1 MTVNWAQVFFNSAIT
16 GSLYLI
22 GAVGL
27 TLIYGLSRFPNFAH
41 AEFITL
47 GAYIGYLVA
56 EQAGLGLPLAL
67 VVAFL
72 VTGIVGLVCYRGI
85 FQPLAKGTDVLYR
98 MVNIVYLKTYKMVG
112 FLRRRGIFQ
121 RLPQRLPQCLIIK
134 GGATIIHL
142 MVTSI
147 ALGFILRYS
156 IGATWTWKPLY
167 FTATGSAFDIGP
179 LRVTGLWLML
189 IFAAL
194 ALSLAMHCLLM
205 YTKIGKAIRATS
217 SNPELAS
224 ASGINVDRVIWI
236 TWFIGAGLAAIAGI
250 FLGADTAVVP
260 LTGWNIILPIFAVA
274 ILGGIGNFYG
284 AIAAAF
290 IIGLAENLGVVGL
303 VALGLSTSYRLGIA
317 FLILIVTLIVKPEGL
332 AMLFRRA

>member
-27 TLIYGLSRFPNFAH
+27 TLTYGLSRFPNFAH

-72 VTGIVGLVCYRGI
+72 VTGIVGILCYRGI
-85 FQPLAKGTDVLYR
+85 FQPLAK
-98 MVNIVYLKTYKMVG
+98 
-112 FLRRRGIFQ
+112 RG
-121 RLPQRLPQCLIIK
+121 
-134 GGATIIHL
+134 ASIIHL
-142 MVTSI
+142 MVASI
-147 ALGFILRYS
+147 ALGFILRHS

-167 FTATGSAFDIGP
+167 FTTTWSSFEIGP
-179 LRVTGLWLML
+179 LRITGLWVWL
-189 IFAAL
+189 ILSAVAL
-194 ALSLAMHCLLM
+194 AVLMHFVLVR
-205 YTKIGKAIRATS
+205 TKIGKAIRATS
-217 SNPELAS
+217 SNPELAL
-224 ASGINVDRVIWI
+224 ASGINIDRVILI
-236 TWFIGAGLAAIAGI
+236 TWFIGAGLAAVAGI
-250 FLGADTAVVP
+250 FRGADTQIWP
-260 LTGWNIILPIFAVA
+260 LSGWDIVLPIFAVA

-284 AIAAAF
+284 AIVAAF
-290 IIGLAENLGVVGL
+290 IIGLAENVGVVGL
-303 VALGLSTSYRLGIA
+303 IALGLSTSYRIGIA
-317 FLILIVTLIVKPEGL
+317 FLILIITLIVRPEGL